1 MSKSK
6 KTAKPSARPSKKIIH
21 EATQRYANLMPANG
35 AAQWFDQCFE
45 RTVKLAK
52 DSKIGDVR
60 QCIKIKLATSLTR
73 GVFDF
78 GLAKEPIDVCLAVST
93 ILGGF
98 SEKMAEAA

>member
-1 MSKSK
+1 M
-6 KTAKPSARPSKKIIH
+6 
-21 EATQRYANLMPANG
+21 LANG

-45 RTVKLAK
+45 RAVKLAE

-60 QCIKIKLATSLTR
+60 QYIEIKLAISLTR

-78 GLAKEPIDVCLAVST
+78 GLAKEPIDVCLAVSK
-93 ILGGF
+93 ILEGF